1 MSNTQEQVTPRVIIQ
16 RRTHILVYRAGERD
30 KSGFSELERQL
41 VVREKDVRGAS
52 WVTFKAILTDTD
64 PKGREVLRLPGEV
77 PEELLRKAW
86 PNHQITDGPAAWPRR
101 AVRVKFHAKEFPF
114 KNSDQKKITDY
125 LTEPGYAGIPRL
137 VVAGTAAGKS
147 YCSIR
152 AWAARQDVLLGTFA
166 QTAHLENFRTELLKF
181 TDLTEDEILVIDDG
195 RVSLRRAMKHPDEL
209 ARVKV
214 ILCLHRTIWNAM
226 QDKIDDGRVTGQ
238 NEFTDFVLAAGVGT
252 HISDEAHLEY
262 QSLIYLGMLLNVE
275 QTFYLTATPKRTD
288 WMEDR
293 VLAMQLPKDFGLYI
307 KSEKRLESVQ
317 IRYDTRPSEVDI
329 AKSINRRDYFD
340 VPRFFD
346 YLLRDDKWGYVEE
359 MLTHHVSEAFGA
371 GADSVGIVVAGK
383 LEFLDRVVERVRAAF
398 PERTV
403 GNFSSR
409 VKAGETRMAEL
420 DRDIVVTTEKSLGG
434 SVNPER
440 MTHLIF
446 LAPLSS
452 PVVIEQIVGRLRGI
466 GGRPCILIDLWDAGF
481 PKLVEQAK
489 RRRAIYRKLSTNVTE
504 LEYEASR
511 RRKHLR

>member
-1 MSNTQEQVTPRVIIQ
+1 MAQTEIPRAIYR
-16 RRTHILVYRAGERD
+16 RRTHTLVYHPSETDAAGYR
-30 KSGFSELERQL
+30 ELERQL
-41 VVREKDVRGAS
+41 CVFEKDQRGAT
-52 WVTFKAILTDTD
+52 WVSFKAVLKDTD
-64 PKGREVLRLPGEV
+64 PRGREVLRLPGEV
-77 PEELLRKAW
+77 PDELLQKAW
-86 PNHQITDGPAAWPRR
+86 PGHTIGDSTAAWPKR
-101 AVRVKFHAKEFPF
+101 AVRVKFKSAQYPF

-446 LAPLSS
+446 LAPIAS
-452 PVVIEQIVGRLRGI
+452 PVWLEQISGRLRGLE
-466 GGRPCILIDLWDAGF
+466 GRPCVFYDLWDAGF

-489 RRRAIYRKLSTNVTE
+489 RRKTTLKKLSTTVTE
-504 LEYEASR
+504 REYR
-511 RRKHLR
+511 Q